1 MFEKPLLRRGTLV
14 AMAAAFILAAC
25 SVELPGQ
32 GEPPRQFVLTPKSTY
47 DEDVPYVDWQLLV
60 DQPTAKAG
68 LASSRIALRHSA
80 IQFDYYGDAAWMDSA
95 PRMVQAL
102 LVESFENSGRI
113 VGVSPF
119 SIGLKSDFVLR
130 TELRHFW
137 AEYQGA
143 KPAEGP
149 RARQTNK
156 EAPAVRVSIIAKL
169 IKMPRRDIVASQ
181 RFDALTQADTPEMLS
196 IVAAFDEAIGKVM
209 KRVVTWTLEQ
219 GQQNLT
225 PDT

>member
-1 MFEKPLLRRGTLV
+1 MSFRMSHMRPAILAL
-14 AMAAAFILAAC
+14 AAAVGLASC

-32 GEPPRQFVLTPKSTY
+32 GDPPRQYVLTPKSTY
-47 DEDVPYVDWQLLV
+47 DEEVPYVDWQLLV
-60 DQPTAKAG
+60 DRPTSKAG
-68 LASSRIALRHSA
+68 LATSRIALRHSA
-80 IQFDYYGDAAWMDSA
+80 IQFDYYGRAAWMDTA

-119 SIGLKSDFVLR
+119 SVGLKSDFVLR

-137 AEYQGA
+137 AEYQGT

-149 RARQTNK
+149 RARQTNR
-156 EAPAVRVSIIAKL
+156 EAPKVRVAVIAKL
-169 IKMPRRDIVASQ
+169 IRMPRRDIVASQ
-181 RFDALTQADTPEMLS
+181 RFDSVVQADSGDMLA

-209 KRVVTWTLEQ
+209 KRVVTWTLEE
-219 GQQNLT
+219 GQRNT
-225 PDT
+225 ES